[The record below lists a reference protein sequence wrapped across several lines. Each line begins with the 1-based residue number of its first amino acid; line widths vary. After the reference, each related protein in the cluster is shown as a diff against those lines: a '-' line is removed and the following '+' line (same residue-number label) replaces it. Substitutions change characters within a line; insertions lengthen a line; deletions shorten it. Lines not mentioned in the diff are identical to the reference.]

1 MRKRKRKTRR
11 KKRNGRRRKHIDIRM
26 MRMEK

>member
-26 MRMEK
+26 MRMER